1 MQCGIDNC
9 SITLCVPIVFTQL
22 LTLPSLTVCC
32 WFLLVLWHFY
42 ADFILASKRAVNSA
56 ATATTTATATSTA
69 ACQRNLLK
77 IYLSAQL
84 LLLGSVATRALP
96 SFLSRALTLY
106 VCAVMQLITHIY
118 AHICDAHF
126 MHIYTSFTHQKKPG
140 EIHEIIYTPLSLF
153 TLCLS
158 VCCFVVAVFI
168 MHF

>member
-84 LLLGSVATRALP
+84 LLLGSVATLALP
-96 SFLSRALTLY
+96 SLFSRALTLY
-106 VCAVMQLITHIY
+106 VCAVMQLIT
-118 AHICDAHF
+118 HICDAHF
-126 MHIYTSFTHQKKPG
+126 MHIYTSFTHQKKPR
-140 EIHEIIYTPLSLF
+140 EIHEIIYTPLSPLPSLF
-153 TLCLS
+153 QFAALLLRYL
-158 VCCFVVAVFI
+158 
-168 MHF
+168 